1 MKTRICV
8 LLAVLSVV
16 AVAAVVAVR
25 YLTDDAR
32 RDYLGAGGWPTAGEA
47 AYSVNGGP
55 VRGSSDQRSV
65 PIASLAKVMTAYIVL
80 RHHPGTTGLALD
92 VGADDVADTATRK
105 SEDQSIVEVA
115 AGERL
120 TGRQA
125 LAALLLPSANNVAVM
140 LARETSGTVSA
151 FVAEMNDTAHSLG
164 MMHTR
169 YTDPSG
175 FDPGTRST
183 ATDQVLLARAAM
195 RLPLLRA
202 MVAHSS
208 YEIPVAGT
216 VHNTDTLLGTDGF
229 AGIKTGSM
237 DASGG
242 CFMFLSHRAAG
253 DVYGVVLGQHGHN
266 LITAGLYAGKQLA
279 DRVSA

>member
-25 YLTDDAR
+25 YLTDDTR